1 MTTFEMKKF
10 SGNTF
15 STTLDYKSGAMNVFD
30 RVHGGQYVAILAEEA
45 KVSMA
50 PTTLAQRF
58 G

>member
-30 RVHGGQYVAILAEEA
+30 RVHGGQYVAMLTDEA
-45 KVSMA
+45 KAAVA
-50 PTTLAQRF
+50 TPTLSKRF